1 MSEVRRVIIQL
12 RKPSDRDVGLVSFG
26 YYVIDGET
34 LVMTFATGEPVNP
47 DQDGKGQF
55 RHTLKAGDDPN
66 AIAGVLTRQCR
77 RFLLG
82 ISEAEEAFG
91 RPLGYSNSGVA

>member
-1 MSEVRRVIIQL
+1 MSEVRRVVIQL

-26 YYVIDGET
+26 FYVIDGET
-34 LVMTFATGEPVNP
+34 LIMTYATGEPVSP
-47 DQDGKGQF
+47 DQF

-91 RPLGYSNSGVA
+91 RPLGYANSGIA